1 VRALKIVISKNI
13 GDKKSLSLRDIR
25 ISLDGRHYT
34 IMAFLK
40 GVIDHIILIPQFQ
53 DFQRTQITQFV
64 ASIASRIP
72 SGALIVD
79 AGAGEGWYRG
89 YFSHANYIAID
100 YGIGDAKWDYSKL
113 NVLCDLIDI
122 PFKNQS
128 VAFILCTQTLEH
140 VQKPQLVVTEFYRV
154 LSPGGEIF
162 CTMPFLADYHH
173 QEPYDYFRYTKY
185 GVESLFRTA
194 GFREIA
200 INPLGGYYT
209 LLVLCLQNGLRRLG
223 RRNSERLMVIRGIV
237 FIVRRVLTLLLRWM
251 NRIAWFLDRK
261 DERRYLFALG
271 FSVIA
276 KK

>member
-1 VRALKIVISKNI
+1 MRALKIVISRSI
-13 GDKKSLSLRDIR
+13 GEKKSLSLRDVR
-25 ISLDGRHYT
+25 ISLDGRNYT
-34 IMAFLK
+34 IMEFLK
-40 GVIDHIILIPQFQ
+40 GLVDIILIPQFQ
-53 DFQRTQITQFV
+53 DFQRTQVTQFV
-64 ASIASRIP
+64 ASIAPRVP
-72 SGALIVD
+72 PRALIVD
-79 AGAGEGWYRG
+79 AGAGERWYRG
-89 YFSHANYIAID
+89 YFFHANYIAID

-113 NVLCDLIDI
+113 NALCDLTDI
-122 PFKNQS
+122 PFKSQS
-128 VAFILCTQTLEH
+128 VQFILCTQTLEH
-140 VQKPQLVVTEFYRV
+140 VQKPQSVVTEFYRV
-154 LSPGGEIF
+154 ISPGGEIF

-194 GFREIA
+194 GFREIT

-223 RRNSERLMVIRGIV
+223 RQNSERLFVIRGIV
-237 FIVRRVLTLLLRWM
+237 FIIRRALTLLLRWM

-261 DERRYLFALG
+261 DESRYRFALG